1 MFYQLI
7 QKKRDLWFQSSDCTV
22 LYLVDYIYQ
31 RGMLRDAQIDAIK
44 TYLFLKIACQASRFG
59 NFLQKV
65 NLMKLML
72 MQRKSMQRHVM

>member
-22 LYLVDYIYQ
+22 LYLVDYIDQ

-44 TYLFLKIACQASRFG
+44 TYLFLKIACQGKPLWQLFAEGKFNETDVDAEEMTS
-59 NFLQKV
+59 L
-65 NLMKLML
+65 
-72 MQRKSMQRHVM
+72 

>member
-44 TYLFLKIACQASRFG
+44 TYLFLK
-59 NFLQKV
+59 
-65 NLMKLML
+65 
-72 MQRKSMQRHVM
+72 

>member
-22 LYLVDYIYQ
+22 LYLVDYIDQ

-44 TYLFLKIACQASRFG
+44 TYLFLKIACQG
-59 NFLQKV
+59 KPLWQLLQKA
-65 NLMKLML
+65 NLMKLTL
-72 MQRKSMQRHVM
+72 MQRKSMQRHGM